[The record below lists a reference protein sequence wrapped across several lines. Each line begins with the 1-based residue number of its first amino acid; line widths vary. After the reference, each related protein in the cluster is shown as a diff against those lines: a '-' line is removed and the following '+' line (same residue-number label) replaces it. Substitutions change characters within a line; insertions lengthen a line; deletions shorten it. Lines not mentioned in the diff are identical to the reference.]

1 MPYRSA
7 VSHSSISDPAAD
19 RKGATRIG
27 QYRVGKQA
35 LYVPF
40 FPMDQ
45 YIPFSAIRRAWSQS
59 AQLGVIGCCG
69 KTVPV
74 VRVRVQYDSGD
85 AATGLVIQN
94 YTLDTQAEAD
104 RMLALL
110 AAGCPGLVLTS
121 PFKTVED

>member
-7 VSHSSISDPAAD
+7 VTGLSIPDPAAD
-19 RKGATRIG
+19 RRAAARIG
-27 QYRVGKQA
+27 QYRVGQAA

-45 YIPFSAIRRAWSQS
+45 YIPFSAIRRAWSQR
-59 AQLGVIGCCG
+59 AQLGMTGCCG
-69 KTVPV
+69 KTVPI

-85 AATGLVIQN
+85 QGLIIQN

-104 RMLALL
+104 RMLDLL
-110 AAGCPGLVLTS
+110 QAGCPALERSS
-121 PFKTVED
+121 PFKTAE